1 MKEFFLLNSEKAKL
15 LYSYVRELPIVD
27 YHNHL
32 SVQEI
37 KENKRYIDIYEVWV
51 KPDPYKHRAMRMC
64 GVEEEYITGS
74 ASNKEKFTKWCETLP
89 KLIGNPLH
97 HWSMM
102 ELDMIFHIPDSP
114 NANNAADI
122 YERCN
127 RYLAENIVDVSSI
140 LKQFSVC
147 YLCPCASLADDLT
160 LFSGNEAIAP
170 SLRGD
175 DVVNLSSDFINK
187 LQTVTGHK
195 IKDLSTFKTAVWTR
209 IQAFYQAGCRFADHA
224 LDDGFVFY
232 PDDGKNAERFD
243 AVCKG
248 NIPLEDSKRLAS
260 HLLVFLGECYSK
272 IGFVMQLHIG
282 AKRYTSSKLR
292 AQVGPNGCFAGIGNN
307 IKVKSI
313 TEFLDCVDNCQYGLP
328 KTMLFT
334 INPADNAIVAVLSG
348 SYAKKGVSG
357 LITQGPAWWWCDHK
371 QGLVEMLEHITS
383 YSILSNFMGMTTD
396 SRSFLSFVRH
406 DYFRRI
412 LCSWVAEKAECGDFP
427 DDMEE
432 LKALVHKLC
441 YQNAKDCFGGN

>member
-1 MKEFFLLNSEKAKL
+1 MKQNFLLNSEKAKL

-37 KENKRYIDIYEVWV
+37 KENKRFLDVYEVWI

-64 GVEEEYITGS
+64 GVDEEYITGP
-74 ASNKEKFTKWCETLP
+74 APNKEKFIKWCETLP

-114 NANNAADI
+114 NSNNASEI
-122 YERCN
+122 YEKCN
-127 RYLAENIVDVSSI
+127 RYLAENTVDVSSI
-140 LKQFSVC
+140 LKQFSVS
-147 YLCPCASLADDLT
+147 YLCPCASLVDDLEQ
-160 LFSGNEAIAP
+160 FSGCEGIAP

-175 DVVNLSSDFINK
+175 DIVNLSADFVKK
-187 LQTVTGHK
+187 LQAVSGQE
-195 IKDLSTFKTAVWTR
+195 IKDLSTFKTAVWNR
-209 IQAFYQAGCRFADHA
+209 IQAFYQYGCRFSDHA

-232 PDDGKNAERFD
+232 PDDGKNAERFES
-243 AVCKG
+243 VCKG
-248 NIPLEDSKRLAS
+248 NIQLEDWKKLAS
-260 HLLVFLGECYSK
+260 HLLVFLGECYAK
-272 IGFVMQLHIG
+272 VGFVMQLHIG

-313 TEFLDCVDNCQYGLP
+313 TELLDCIDNCEYGLP
-328 KTMLFT
+328 KIMLFT
-334 INPADNAIVAVLSG
+334 LNPADNAIFAVLSG
-348 SYAKKGVSG
+348 SYVKKGVPA

-371 QGLVEMLEHITS
+371 QGLVEMLEYITS
-383 YSILSNFMGMTTD
+383 YSILSNFVGMTTD

-412 LCSWVAEKAECGDFP
+412 LCNWVAEKAECGDFP
-427 DDMEE
+427 DDMQE
-432 LKALVHKLC
+432 LKALVYKLC
-441 YQNAKDCFGGN
+441 YQNAKDNFGGI